1 MANTSEQGADCI
13 SSLIFSNEESV
24 NFRIAEN
31 AILQRSENRRKL
43 EAKVCGGI
51 STQTLNVHKIKGADM
66 IRELA
71 WYIESGRFT
80 GIVEELEE
88 KAASYAASLAAGG
101 EDAGER
107 GEEFRTLCRWH
118 MKKSG
123 FRADEA
129 ETMDTD
135 AEFFDGAE
143 VRRTA
148 LDRFE
153 KEVIKAHMYQKHLW
167 EFMGTTGSMT
177 VISKSAMAQD
187 GFNYGAYLPIEHLRN
202 TPQKSPLARALKGQT
217 AAVPIYQYLDGS
229 VSTEYDTDR
238 AAARFDVLKDKSG
251 FDWGSEGWD
260 PNYEVEKNG
269 WHGEYSPD
277 GTWTLVHENGS
288 EARDTLRSAA
298 ESIPPLELIRDGDG
312 AILYDPGTS
321 LLSPALRVWLLEDGS
336 VYGAEK
342 TDFRKTA
349 ELIRNAL
356 GRMGAKNITAVCTG
370 DGKKKSAARMM
381 PAYRAALG
389 ELISPDAKPKT
400 AAEAEESR
408 RKFRA
413 DIQAE
418 ETAAAGRQLFRAVQA
433 AATSG
438 VKGADVAQAV
448 RNRTVRIPLSLYDE
462 DDRAA
467 TGLTEADGEQILSY
481 DVPEEKRAAFS
492 ATVLGLLKEERLLAT
507 GGISRKDIIGMA
519 YAYAVQGKKP
529 EKTVSVETT
538 LARLCTDPDINL
550 RCEKT
555 EETTLTQLE
564 EAYKSIPRQAD
575 AETQRAADAAVAN
588 AIRSFAAIRTSTGM
602 TPEEAVEAA
611 VRIAGG
617 KTGKPRAVPHGK
629 IEYVTLGAGGA
640 DDGKRRIFA
649 DIPLGQLVQEA
660 VSQPPRT
667 KEVDI
672 QSVMTH
678 GEDKG
683 AAYNLL
689 SAEERKIWYES
700 EKFKESGL
708 SVEQA
713 ESLAAEEAER
723 LAQERKLEQAAVITW
738 ETELDERYGLARR
751 QELDRT
757 ASVRIVPPTARVSAE
772 EAVGQLNRQLV
783 RKFAAKK
790 GSGRTYNLLSA
801 EERKEFY
808 GTEEFK
814 ESGLTEEEADGLI
827 TTYAGQG
834 RTSAAARALLVDAL
848 LFGKAVR
855 RARKDKGKI
864 HGNSA
869 TSAGHDSGQPQ
880 AAETFTAALERAV
893 IEELGDAAEPF
904 RAWKLHS
911 PGATTPKP
919 VAFVRAEEAART
931 RRTLLGE
938 KDTARDGSAQNSDSQ
953 IRQNFRTDGNLPA
966 ANDAVLEQS
975 EIPSPELTERRNM
988 RKSFHGGRQD
998 AGTDG
1003 NFFPEANGMPEH
1015 AEISP
1020 RQPTGR
1026 QNTQEPFPQNQQ
1038 DAETHRNFIP
1048 RTQQSAGRQ
1057 GNAAAEKRTGTPEAA
1072 RDILIEEE
1080 RAGQDTAARRME
1092 RLNTAYERDRAALAK
1107 EDPAFARGTF
1117 RDVGHAEGSGEAD
1130 GHEIRKIIAMKK
1142 SGLMTDLEKDT
1153 EKGL

>member
-1 MANTSEQGADCI
+1 
-13 SSLIFSNEESV
+13 
-24 NFRIAEN
+24 
-31 AILQRSENRRKL
+31 
-43 EAKVCGGI
+43 
-51 STQTLNVHKIKGADM
+51 M

-71 WYIESGRFT
+71 WYIESGRFM

-88 KAASYAASLAAGG
+88 TAASYAASLAAGS

-251 FDWGSEGWD
+251 FDWSSEGWD

-277 GTWTLVHENGS
+277 GTWTLVHENGP
-288 EARDTLRSAA
+288 EARDTLRSTA

-389 ELISPDAKPKT
+389 ELISPDAKLKT
-400 AAEAEESR
+400 AVEAEESR

-433 AATSG
+433 AARSG
-438 VKGADVAQAV
+438 AKGADVAQSV

-462 DDRAA
+462 GDRAA
-467 TGLTEADGEQILSY
+467 LGLTEADGEQILSY

-492 ATVLGLLKEERLLAT
+492 STVLGLLKEERLLAT

-519 YAYAVQGKKP
+519 HAYAVQGKKP
-529 EKTVSVETT
+529 EETVSVETT

-555 EETTLTQLE
+555 EETTLAQLE

-617 KTGKPRAVPHGK
+617 KTGKPRAIPHGK
-629 IEYVTLGAGGA
+629 IEYVTPGAGGA

-660 VSQPPRT
+660 ASQPPQT
-667 KEVDI
+667 KDADI
-672 QSVMTH
+672 QSVMAH
-678 GEDKG
+678 GEDGG
-683 AAYNLL
+683 ALYNLL
-689 SAEERKIWYES
+689 SAEEREIWYES
-700 EKFKESGL
+700 EQFKESGL

-713 ESLAAEEAER
+713 ESLAAEEAAR
-723 LAQERKLEQAAVITW
+723 LAQEQKPEQAAVISW
-738 ETELDERYGLARR
+738 ETELDERHGLARR
-751 QELDRT
+751 QDLDKT

-772 EAVGQLNRQLV
+772 EAAGQLNRQLV
-783 RKFAAKK
+783 RKPAAKK
-790 GSGRTYNLLSA
+790 GGGRTYNLLSA

-808 GTEEFK
+808 RTEEFK
-814 ESGLTEEEADGLI
+814 GSGLTEEAADGLI

-834 RTSAAARALLVDAL
+834 RTSVATRALLVDAL

-855 RARKDKGKI
+855 RARKGKGKT

-880 AAETFTAALERAV
+880 ATGTFTAALERAV
-893 IEELGDAAEPF
+893 IKESEGSAEPF
-904 RAWKLHS
+904 RAWRPL
-911 PGATTPKP
+911 PDGTPAPKP
-919 VAFVRAEEAART
+919 VTEVRAKDAVQTRKSLLARKGAGLT
-931 RRTLLGE
+931 VEQNGSAHNSLAQTQWHP
-938 KDTARDGSAQNSDSQ
+938 DTARNS
-953 IRQNFRTDGNLPA
+953 FT
-966 ANDAVLEQS
+966 ANDIMPERAGIS
-975 EIPSPELTERRNM
+975 SPELTERRNM
-988 RKSFHGGRQD
+988 RKSFHGGRHD

-1003 NFFPEANGMPEH
+1003 NFFPETGGTLERTEIPSRRMTERQNERIFARSERHDAETGGNPFPEADGTPEH
-1015 AEISP
+1015 AEISSQ
-1020 RQPTGR
+1020 RMTGH
-1026 QNTQEPFPQNQQ
+1026 QNTQEPFFQNQQ
-1038 DAETHRNFIP
+1038 DAETHRNSIP

-1057 GNAAAEKRTGTPEAA
+1057 GNAAAEIRGGAPKTA

-1080 RAGQDTAARRME
+1080 RAGQDAEARRME
-1092 RLNTAYERDRAALAK
+1092 RLNAAYERDRAALAK
-1107 EDPAFARGTF
+1107 EDPAFARGSF

-1153 EKGL
+1153 EKEL

>member
-1 MANTSEQGADCI
+1 
-13 SSLIFSNEESV
+13 
-24 NFRIAEN
+24 
-31 AILQRSENRRKL
+31 
-43 EAKVCGGI
+43 
-51 STQTLNVHKIKGADM
+51 M

-88 KAASYAASLAAGG
+88 KASSYAASLAAGSG
-101 EDAGER
+101 DAGER

-129 ETMDTD
+129 ETMDIE

-202 TPQKSPLARALKGQT
+202 TPQKNPLARALKGQP

-277 GTWTLVHENGS
+277 GTWTLVHENGP

-298 ESIPPLELIRDGDG
+298 ESSPPLELIRDGDG

-356 GRMGAKNITAVCTG
+356 GRMGAKNITAVCAG

-389 ELISPDAKPKT
+389 ELVSPDAKPKT

-433 AATSG
+433 AAMSG
-438 VKGADVAQAV
+438 AKGADVAQSV

-462 DDRAA
+462 GDRAA

-555 EETTLTQLE
+555 EETTLAQLE

-588 AIRSFAAIRTSTGM
+588 AIRSFAAIRMSTGM

-629 IEYVTLGAGGA
+629 IEYVTPGAGGA

-649 DIPLGQLVQEA
+649 DISLGQLVQEA
-660 VSQPPRT
+660 ASQPPQT
-667 KEVDI
+667 KETDI
-672 QSVMTH
+672 HATMTH
-678 GEDKG
+678 DED

-700 EKFKESGL
+700 ELFKESGL

-723 LAQERKLEQAAVITW
+723 LAQERKPEQAAVITW

-751 QELDRT
+751 QDLDRT

-772 EAVGQLNRQLV
+772 ETAGQLNRQLV
-783 RKFAAKK
+783 RKLAAKK
-790 GSGRTYNLLSA
+790 GNGRTYNLLSA

-827 TTYAGQG
+827 TTYARQG

-855 RARKDKGKI
+855 RARKGKGKI

-893 IEELGDAAEPF
+893 IEEHRDAAEPF

-919 VAFVRAEEAART
+919 VAFVRAEEAARA

-953 IRQNFRTDGNLPA
+953 IRQNFGTDGNLPA
-966 ANDAVLEQS
+966 ANDAVLEQT

-988 RKSFHGGRQD
+988 RKSFHGERHD

-1003 NFFPEANGMPEH
+1003 NFFPETSGTLERAEIPSRRMTERQNERIFARSERQDTGTGGNSFPEANGMLEH

-1026 QNTQEPFPQNQQ
+1026 QNAREALLQNRQ
-1038 DAETHRNFIP
+1038 DTETHRNSIP
-1048 RTQQSAGRQ
+1048 QTQQSAGIS
-1057 GNAAAEKRTGTPEAA
+1057 GNAAAEKRSGAPETA

-1080 RAGQDTAARRME
+1080 RAGHDAEARRME
-1092 RLNTAYERDRAALAK
+1092 RLNAAYERDRAALAK

-1117 RDVGHAEGSGEAD
+1117 HDVGHAEGSVETD
-1130 GHEIRKIIAMKK
+1130 GHDIRKIIAMKK